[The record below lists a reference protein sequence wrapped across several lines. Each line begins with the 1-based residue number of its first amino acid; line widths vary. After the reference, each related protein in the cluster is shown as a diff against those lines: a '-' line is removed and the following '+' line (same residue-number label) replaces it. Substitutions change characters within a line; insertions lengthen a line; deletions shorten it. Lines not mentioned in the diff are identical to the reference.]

1 MRGLGLRAL
10 LIATIALALATGCTS
25 LVSVDQYSFD
35 VDPCPPQ
42 LRECEGGREIA
53 FVVRSSDVARADS
66 VGRREGFD
74 LDGTDAP
81 ICGQRDLGAPD
92 GRTAIDNQMAGI
104 LELYED
110 IAGVNIREDAEAQI
124 LAGSGI
130 QLVVL
135 SHVDDLEQDDC
146 VEVTQRTGVFP
157 EGVTSADVDADGD
170 GLLDPGL
177 TFDYLPA
184 RGHDASACVIDG
196 VVHARFPPVVDTL
209 SGTSIEATVD
219 RGRLRMPITPEGSAG
234 AVLGGSIRI
243 SELTS
248 LPPAVIEFLRPRADL
263 DPSSLTTRDCSSI
276 SFGVLLDLVPCT
288 LGERRA
294 L

>member
-1 MRGLGLRAL
+1 MRGLGPRSLLKLAL
-10 LIATIALALATGCTS
+10 VLATGCTS

-42 LRECEGGREIA
+42 PRECEGGREVA
-53 FVVRSSDVARADS
+53 FVVRSSDVARADAEE
-66 VGRREGFD
+66 RRDGFD

-81 ICGQRDLGAPD
+81 ICGQRDHIAPD

-110 IAGVNIREDAEAQI
+110 IAGMSFREHAEAQI
-124 LAGSGI
+124 LAGENI

-135 SHVDDLEQDDC
+135 SHVDDLEHDDC
-146 VEVTQRTGVFP
+146 IEVTQRTGLFP
-157 EGVTSADVDADGD
+157 QDVSSVDADGD

-177 TFDYLPA
+177 TLDYLPA
-184 RGHDASACVIDG
+184 RGHDASACIVDG
-196 VVHARFPPVVDTL
+196 VVHGRFPPLVDTL
-209 SGTSIEATVD
+209 AGTTIEATVD
-219 RGRLRMPITPEGSAG
+219 RGRLRMPITPEGSIG
-234 AVLGGSIRI
+234 ALLGGSIRI
-243 SELTS
+243 SELTA

-263 DPSSLTTRDCSSI
+263 DPSSLAARDCSSI
-276 SFGVLLDLVPCT
+276 SFGVLLDLVPCV

-294 L
+294 H